1 MGININSKILLSVA
15 SIAAAAALIVGATI
29 AFFSDTETSTGN
41 TFVAGELDLQI
52 DSEAHYAGLVCQ
64 GDPLVWVDDNPTS
77 TTRPDL
83 VGQPCVGTWELKDL
97 GESDTF
103 FALSDIKPGD
113 TGENTISLHVFNND
127 AWGRLVI
134 ENVQNLENGCTE
146 PEDDVDGNCG
156 NPGSGEG
163 ELQSNIV
170 FSIWL
175 DQGVTPGFQD
185 QDQGQG
191 DNVFQEGDELV
202 LVTSGPLDEG
212 GETLN
217 IWEGLAAAYVANSC
231 AGSGKLDDIA
241 TTCPGLGPD
250 GQVIGSFT
258 YYFGLDWELPEDV
271 GNEVQ
276 SDSLSADMTFEAE
289 QYRNNPT
296 PFGP

>member
-41 TFVAGELDLQI
+41 TFAAGELDLQI

-134 ENVQNLENGCTE
+134 ENDVDAENGCGGEEVAIDPDCGIETAPDGE
-146 PEDDVDGNCG
+146 MQNNLQFFIWVDQGT
-156 NPGSGEG
+156 NPGFQGQDEGEG
-163 ELQSNIV
+163 DNIQQDGELT
-170 FSIWL
+170 L
-175 DQGVTPGFQD
+175 VTPG
-185 QDQGQG
+185 
-191 DNVFQEGDELV
+191 
-202 LVTSGPLDEG
+202 TLDEG
-212 GETLN
+212 GETLP
-217 IWEGLAAAYVANSC
+217 IWLGLAAAYSANGC
-231 AGSGKLDDIA
+231 IGDGSSTSD
-241 TTCPGLGPD
+241 CPGLTSD
-250 GQVIGSFT
+250 GHIVGSIT
-258 YYFGLDWELPEDV
+258 YYFGLGWELPEDV
-271 GNEVQ
+271 GNDVQ
-276 SDSLSADMTFEAE
+276 TDSLTADMKFEAE
-289 QYRNNPT
+289 QYRNNPS
-296 PFGP
+296 PF